1 MFHRQTNGYFEG
13 YEPPGDVREEIIQQW
28 VPRHGDTASGSGV
41 TPWDSM
47 GTFPAVSE
55 EPFLH
60 GHPHSTASSVSLQAA
75 GYAPSFMSTF
85 CIPTQPM
92 QGFENEGS
100 NPNASFT
107 GRSLADGEH
116 FYMDQSTVPMVD
128 CQGINADSTALRPFA
143 TTNAPQSLHSHATS
157 SRKLHPR
164 HEAPLLRPQKHFNHS
179 LPRSGDPS
187 NKRLVVNPRIS
198 ASGKVQKVALVKHGK
213 HGLSK
218 MAVKV
223 CRILLSHHC
232 WRFPHKEIIFGLSI
246 ALEIPY
252 KLLHSWFKKYAKYSK
267 NYQPEHQTK
276 RNTKRKYTE
285 SYRHNRRKC
294 VPAAGESLSAGSG
307 KKVNHPFA
315 CTNRCGRVFKRK
327 DDWRKHE
334 EINYPQEIWVCRLE
348 PCVSGPVEK
357 RTSFRK
363 DKFREHLTK
372 KHPVMDV
379 TEGDVGSARFTVDS
393 KFSRKCIFRDCNE
406 EFDGWKG
413 RIDHLAE
420 HMVTEWDISQW
431 RDSADESNARR
442 EETTDDDSS
451 DSDLSS
457 SDSDKSSSNLDNA
470 GWNPD
475 GSGDDSDDF
484 NYPDTDDS
492 PGDTQTHHRYPPG
505 TPRRGQSSTQK
516 TNGAHQRASHSTR
529 YMAHHNVHEPSP
541 KLVLG
546 LRSLGIAN
554 ESNRHARGVLSTAK
568 PLDSLESK
576 SFDHQVSADP
586 RTGTG
591 TGSSASLLRVRTKRL
606 RHSTNSPLNTYAI
619 PGSTVASCESQSDVE
634 TSYTMYIF
642 QEEYDRHRAF
652 LVGSLLSQDRD
663 RLVNRSLERWY
674 YVPLT
679 H

>member
-1 MFHRQTNGYFEG
+1 MFRRQINGFFEG
-13 YEPPGDVREEIIQQW
+13 YEPPGDVGEETIQQW
-28 VPRHGDTASGSGV
+28 APHHGDAASGSEV
-41 TPWDSM
+41 RPWDSM
-47 GTFPAVSE
+47 ETFPAVSE

-60 GHPHSTASSVSLQAA
+60 GHLHSTASSVSFQVT
-75 GYAPSFMSTF
+75 GHAPSYTSTF
-85 CIPTQPM
+85 CIPTHTM

-100 NPNASFT
+100 NPNTSFT
-107 GRSLADGEH
+107 GQSLTNEEH
-116 FYMDQSTVPMVD
+116 FYMDQSTVPMVGR
-128 CQGINADSTALRPFA
+128 QGISADSTALRSFA
-143 TTNAPQSLHSHATS
+143 NANAPQSLHSYAMS
-157 SRKLHPR
+157 SPKLHPPY
-164 HEAPLLRPQKHFNHS
+164 EASLQRPQKHYDRS

-232 WRFPHKEIIFGLSI
+232 WRFPQKEIIFGLSI

-252 KLLHSWFKKYAKYSK
+252 KLLHSWFKKYAKYSE
-267 NYQPEHQTK
+267 NYQLEHQTK
-276 RNTKRKYTE
+276 RNTKQNYTE

-294 VPAAGESLSAGSG
+294 VPAAGESLSVGSSN
-307 KKVNHPFA
+307 KVDYPFA

-334 EINYPQEIWVCRLE
+334 EINYPQEIWVCHLE
-348 PCVSGPVEK
+348 PCVLGPIEK

-363 DKFREHLTK
+363 DKFREHLAK

-379 TEGDVGSARFTVDS
+379 TDEDVRSARLTVDS

-420 HMVTEWDISQW
+420 HMVTKWDISQW
-431 RDSADESNARR
+431 RNSADESNETR

-451 DSDLSS
+451 DSELSS
-457 SDSDKSSSNLDNA
+457 SDSDKSLSNLGNA

-475 GSGDDSDDF
+475 DSGDDSDDF
-484 NYPDTDDS
+484 NYPDTGDPSD
-492 PGDTQTHHRYPPG
+492 DTQTHYQYPPG

-516 TNGAHQRASHSTR
+516 TTGAHQRTSHSTR
-529 YMAHHNVHEPSP
+529 YMAHHDVHELPP

-554 ESNRHARGVLSTAK
+554 EYNRHAREVLSTTK
-568 PLDSLESK
+568 PLDHSK
-576 SFDHQVSADP
+576 SKSLDHQASADSW
-586 RTGTG
+586 TC

-606 RHSTNSPLNTYAI
+606 QHSINSSLNTYTI
-619 PGSTVASCESQSDVE
+619 PCDIAASCTSQSDVE

-642 QEEYDRHRAF
+642 REEYDTHRAF
-652 LVGSLLSQDRD
+652 LVGGLLSQDRD
-663 RLVNRSLERWY
+663 RLVNRSLERRY
-674 YVPLT
+674 NVPLT